1 MSASGNL
8 TTGLLPRRSRPARD
22 TRASLEL
29 RLRRSEMLL
38 QLTQRVAAIDSLDEL
53 LAMLVEIVANETNA
67 ERGTLFL
74 NDSATNELC
83 SRIAQGTYNREIRV
97 LNNSGIAGTVFQSGL
112 GEIVNNAYADERFNL
127 EIDRKTGFTTKSILC
142 VPVKTARG
150 EVIGVVQTLN
160 KRDGEFT
167 TDDMVLLEAMATQAS
182 SALQSSQFV
191 ERMKKTRQAEMEFL
205 DLVADITSSLDLS
218 VLLRRVMSEAT
229 RMLKA
234 DRSTLFLNNEKTNE
248 LWSEVGEGLNAVQIR
263 FPNQAGIAGAVFQ
276 SGKTINIP
284 HAYADL
290 RFNPSFDKKTG
301 YFTRSILC
309 VPVVNKNGK
318 IIGVTQALNKRGGPF
333 TAEDEARLKAFT
345 AQVSI
350 ALENAKLFEDVQNM
364 RNYNQSV
371 LESMSSGVITLDED
385 GRVHTCNASGFRLL
399 KVREADILEKSAAE
413 FFTGP
418 NAWIA
423 ERLAETAESG
433 KSAVLM
439 DANMEVRGETLSVNV
454 TLQPLVSLKSK
465 RLGSM
470 VMLENISNEKRMK
483 STMAR
488 YMDPGLA
495 DKLLAGGG
503 DLLGGQSVEATMLFS
518 DIRSFTTLTEELGAQ
533 GTVALL
539 NEYFTIMVHCITQE
553 GGMLDKFIGDAIM
566 AEFGIPVGH
575 GDDADRAMRAAISMT
590 NELRTLNQR
599 RQERGQKPVLMG
611 IGLNTDTVVSGNIGS
626 PKRMDYTVIGD
637 GVNLASRLESA
648 CKEYSAQILVS
659 EFTYRKLKG
668 TYRSREVDRVIVKG
682 KTQPVG
688 IYEILDFHSEETFPN
703 MPEAIN
709 QFRGGLG
716 YYRKGEFDRAI
727 AQFRETLALHAGD
740 KLSQIYIQRCEYM
753 LEHPPG
759 EDWTGVWQMKSK

>member
-1 MSASGNL
+1 MPDVPAPNSGRG
-8 TTGLLPRRSRPARD
+8 TRPPRVPRD
-22 TRASLEL
+22 TRAALEQ
-29 RLRRSEMLL
+29 RLKRHEMLL
-38 QLTQRVAAIDSLDEL
+38 QLTRRVAAIESLDEL
-53 LAMLVEIVANETNA
+53 LATLVEIVANETNA

-74 NDSATNELC
+74 NDPATNELY
-83 SRIAQGTYNREIRV
+83 SRIAQGTFNREIRI
-97 LNNSGIAGTVFQSGL
+97 LNTTGIAGTVFHAGR
-112 GEIVNNAYADERFNL
+112 GEIVNDAYGDERFNR
-127 EIDRKTGFTTKSILC
+127 EVDRKTGYTTRSILC

-160 KRDGEFT
+160 KREGIFT
-167 TDDMVLLEAMATQAS
+167 ADDMALLEAMATQAS
-182 SALQSSQFV
+182 AALQSSQFV
-191 ERMKKTRQAEMEFL
+191 ERMRKTRQAEMEFL

-234 DRSTLFLNNEKTNE
+234 DRSTLFLHNEKTNE
-248 LWSEVGEGLNAVQIR
+248 LWSEVGEGLSAVQIR
-263 FPNQAGIAGAVFQ
+263 LPSHVGIAGAVFQ

-290 RFNPSFDKKTG
+290 RFNPAFDKKTG

-371 LESMSSGVITLDED
+371 LESMSSGVITLNEE
-385 GRVHTCNASGFRLL
+385 GRVHTCNSAGFRLL
-399 KVREADILEKSAAE
+399 KVREGDILGKPAAE
-413 FFTGP
+413 FFSGS
-418 NAWIA
+418 NGWIA
-423 ERLAETAESG
+423 ERLAEVAETG

-439 DANMEVRGETLSVNV
+439 DANMEVRGEALSVNV
-454 TLQPLVSLKSK
+454 TLQPLISLKSK

-470 VMLENISNEKRMK
+470 LMIENISNEKRMK

-503 DLLGGQSVEATMLFS
+503 ELLGGQSVEATMLFS
-518 DIRSFTTLTEELGAQ
+518 DVRSFTTLTEELGAQ

-539 NEYFTIMVHCITQE
+539 NEYFTLMVNCITLE

-566 AEFGIPVGH
+566 AEFGIPVAQ
-575 GDDADRAMRAAISMT
+575 GDAADRAMRASISMI
-590 NELRTLNQR
+590 NELRALNKR
-599 RQERGQKPVLMG
+599 RQERGQKPIHMG
-611 IGLNTDTVVSGNIGS
+611 VGLNTDVVVSGNIGS

-637 GVNLASRLESA
+637 GVNLASRLEGA
-648 CKEYSAQILVS
+648 CKEYSAQILAS

-668 TYRSREVDRVIVKG
+668 TYRAREVDRVIVKG
-682 KTQPVG
+682 KTEPVG
-688 IYEILDFHSEETFPN
+688 VYEILDYHTEESFPN
-703 MPEAIN
+703 MPEALN

-716 YYRKGEFDRAI
+716 YYRKGEFERAI
-727 AQFRETLALHAGD
+727 AQFRETLALHPGD
-740 KLSQIYIQRCEYM
+740 KLSQTYIQRCEY
-753 LEHPPG
+753 LQAHPPG
-759 EDWTGVWQMKSK
+759 DSWDGVWVMKSK